1 MANDDTFLEV
11 RKYLDE
17 AIKENGF
24 NYRELSLQIGRKDS
38 YLHRFVKYGQ
48 PRYLDKND
56 RQLLAMILGVDE
68 NKLTDKEEPV
78 LPAHLSGIVSA
89 ADKIKSFFAKR
100 DEVEIDILN
109 VSACCGKGE
118 EVDDEGVMGKIIMP
132 SDDFRSIA
140 FMTSPKNI
148 KMIKAMG
155 DSMSPTINDG
165 DWCFVDISFKSAI
178 SDGIYLIRNKSGIA
192 IKRLQIG
199 FTDNVVVKSDNPCY
213 DPDNVNLTDVNVVG
227 RVIYVLNG
235 RKV

>member
-1 MANDDTFLEV
+1 MANDDAFLEV

-17 AIKENGF
+17 AIKDKGF
-24 NYRELSLQIGRKDS
+24 NYRELSLQIGRTDS

-56 RQLLAMILGVDE
+56 RQLLAMILGIDE

-78 LPAHLSGIVSA
+78 LPAHLSGVVAI
-89 ADKIKSFFAKR
+89 ADKMKSLFASK
-100 DEVEIDILN
+100 DEVAIDILN
-109 VSACCGKGE
+109 VSACCGSGE
-118 EVDDEGVMGKIIMP
+118 EVNNEDVVGKLVM
-132 SDDFRSIA
+132 SNVDFRS
-140 FMTSPKNI
+140 MSLTSSPKNV

-165 DWCFVDISFKSAI
+165 DWCFVDVSLNSAI
-178 SDGIYLIRNKSGIA
+178 SDGVYLIKIKSGIA
-192 IKRLQIG
+192 IKRLQLG

-213 DPDNVNLTDVNVVG
+213 DPENVNLTDVNVVG
-227 RVIYVLNG
+227 KVIYVLNG